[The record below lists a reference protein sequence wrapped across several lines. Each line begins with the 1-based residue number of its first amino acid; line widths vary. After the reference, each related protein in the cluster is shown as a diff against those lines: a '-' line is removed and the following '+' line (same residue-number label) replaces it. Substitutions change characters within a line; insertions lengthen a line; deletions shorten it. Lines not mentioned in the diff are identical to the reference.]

1 MTAKTDYLED
11 ALLNHVLR
19 NTTYTS
25 PSAVYVGLFTS
36 APGEGGGGTE
46 VSGNGYVRQSVT
58 FGAPVSGACSNSNT
72 VTFPVANPS
81 GWGTVTHFALFDAA
95 SAGNMLYQNAVTV
108 QKLIDAG
115 DAATFQPG
123 QLIISED

>member
-1 MTAKTDYLED
+1 MTAKTNYLED

-19 NTTYTS
+19 NIPMTS
-25 PSAVYVGLFTS
+25 PSTVYVGLFTS

-46 VSGNGYVRQSVT
+46 VAGNAYARQPVT
-58 FGAPVSGACSNSNT
+58 FAAPSAGACTNSGT
-72 VTFPVANPS
+72 VVFPVATPS
-81 GWGTVTHFALFDAA
+81 GWGTITHFAVFDAV
-95 SAGNMLYQNAVTV
+95 SAGNMLYQNSVTV
-108 QKLIDAG
+108 PKLISSG